1 MCLLSASSTKESF
14 CVGLFLQ
21 KILFFACPFLIWCWF
36 CWFGLRP
43 ETGSFPAGCGRHCC
57 VFSLSRITPTAMSSS
72 PWASHMNFLSD
83 YVPAT
88 TRKDHQY
95 SLWDHP
101 GLWVPVNCVPKA
113 HVFESFPPP
122 KTGDSSL
129 EGCGS
134 WGEAESHWRTQA
146 LENGPWAL

>member
-21 KILFFACPFLIWCWF
+21 KILFFACPFLSWCWF

-43 ETGSFPAGCGRHCC
+43 ETGSFPVGCGRHCC
-57 VFSLSRITPTAMSSS
+57 VFSLARITATAMSSS

-101 GLWVPVNCVPKA
+101 GLWAPVNCVPKA
-113 HVFESFPPP
+113 HVFESFPPQNRR
-122 KTGDSSL
+122 L
-129 EGCGS
+129 EFRRL
-134 WGEAESHWRTQA
+134 WRLGEAESHWRTQA
-146 LENGPWAL
+146 LENGPWAS